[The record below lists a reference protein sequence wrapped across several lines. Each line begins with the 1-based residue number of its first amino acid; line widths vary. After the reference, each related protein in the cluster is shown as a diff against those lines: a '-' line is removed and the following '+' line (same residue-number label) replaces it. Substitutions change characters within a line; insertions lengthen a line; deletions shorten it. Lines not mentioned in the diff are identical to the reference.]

1 MKNLP
6 VRRVHTGQRLLDE
19 AQRSAQES
27 ARRLNAHIYAGGLL
41 LHAESGQPD
50 YTGLAFTGGTARS
63 IAHGLGRKAVGWIEV
78 YGADLASA
86 ANVGLRTTAHPSG
99 ITSATHITV
108 TPANTGTAFL
118 FVF

>member
-6 VRRVHTGQRLLDE
+6 ARRVHTGDRLLDD

-27 ARRLNAHIYAGGLL
+27 ARRLNAQPLMGGVL
-41 LHAESGQPD
+41 LHAEPGQPA
-50 YTGLAFTGGTARS
+50 YSGISFTAATARS
-63 IAHGLGRKAVGWIEV
+63 IAHGLGRKALGWYEV

-86 ANVGLRTTAHPSG
+86 AHVGLFSTAMPAGVS
-99 ITSATHITV
+99 SATHVTL
-108 TPANTGTAFL
+108 TPAATGKAFI